1 MNTVQMKSV
10 LLKVLPALL
19 LAILLLSVDLAV
31 NTPDTTNA
39 VSDLLPVLPKDRDAV
54 NSDTKV
60 AAALELY
67 QMFDVPEVDV
77 SAEPE
82 PETASAG
89 LTQEQQQ
96 QQQGLLQVLYIDDEM
111 YRLSAII
118 NQGRYVA
125 VLTVTNINNEALPP
139 RRLQLKQNDNLQQY
153 EVVSVTSRR
162 ITLRYQQRELWLQ
175 LFTPGPAQLAENE
188 TMQP

>member
-39 VSDLLPVLPKDRDAV
+39 VSDLLPVLPKGTDTV

-139 RRLQLKQNDNLQQY
+139 KRLQLKQDDNLQQY
-153 EVVSVTSRR
+153 QVVSVTSRR
-162 ITLRYQQRELWLQ
+162 ITLRHQQRELWLQ
-175 LFTPGPAQLAENE
+175 LFTPVPAQPAES
-188 TMQP
+188 